1 MTVWRMYIQMRK
13 IWKIEFDKPVN
24 AKEVSVAIES
34 VYKGNKYNDTVISE
48 LSWF

>member
-1 MTVWRMYIQMRK
+1 MYIQMKK
-13 IWKIEFDKPVN
+13 IWKIKFDKPVN

-34 VYKGNKYNDTVISE
+34 VYKGNKYSDTVISE